1 MSPLTFVLLV
11 LATFVLFCG
20 GLILR
25 AFFRVRGEPFII
37 PPEERGVAGA
47 IVTQPHLGFGDGESP
62 GGRLAGTDSVHAERP
77 AGTLGKQALTT
88 LRQWY
93 VGREC
98 AVCRREIGP
107 VHITEPRPGLLNVAS
122 PGREI
127 LSWDDIPA
135 DHLEAVLD
143 SHLPVC
149 PSCNFAESFRREFPE
164 RVIDRDDPTQ
174 REKAY
179 H

>member
-1 MSPLTFVLLV
+1 MRWIHAILSLLLLV
-11 LATFVLFCG
+11 PVVAD
-20 GLILR
+20 
-25 AFFRVRGEPFII
+25 EPAAA
-37 PPEERGVAGA
+37 PSAASGA
-47 IVTQPHLGFGDGESP
+47 VDL
-62 GGRLAGTDSVHAERP
+62 GGRFAPTARTTVKWETRTELTAGKYNGIRGIVPMEGKLDKTDE
-77 AGTLGKQALTT
+77 
-88 LRQWY
+88 
-93 VGREC
+93 
-98 AVCRREIGP
+98 
-107 VHITEPRPGLLNVAS
+107 
-122 PGREI
+122 REI

>member
-1 MSPLTFVLLV
+1 
-11 LATFVLFCG
+11 
-20 GLILR
+20 
-25 AFFRVRGEPFII
+25 
-37 PPEERGVAGA
+37 
-47 IVTQPHLGFGDGESP
+47 
-62 GGRLAGTDSVHAERP
+62 
-77 AGTLGKQALTT
+77 
-88 LRQWY
+88 